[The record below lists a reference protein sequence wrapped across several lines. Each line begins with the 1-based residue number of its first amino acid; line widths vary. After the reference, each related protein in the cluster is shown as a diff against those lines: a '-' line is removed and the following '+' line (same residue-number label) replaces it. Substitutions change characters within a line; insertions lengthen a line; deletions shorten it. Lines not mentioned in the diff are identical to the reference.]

1 MRIDSAKAQNHLQK
15 YKRLDNHQ
23 ESGPASARSKL
34 EDKVEISS
42 KKPEQ
47 FRVAN
52 NSPNDPT
59 VPTKVLDSL
68 NLGMINFNQQER
80 DTLATIMSEKAT
92 QVRQKNDAPK
102 VEAQV
107 KKIEHLKVEKNSPND
122 PTVST
127 NVLDSL
133 NLGMIN
139 FNQKERDTLATI
151 MANKATKVS
160 EKISKT

>member
-15 YKRLDNHQ
+15 YKRPNNHQ
-23 ESGPASARSKL
+23 ESGPASARPNL

-47 FRVAN
+47 FRVATN
-52 NSPNDPT
+52 APNDPT
-59 VPTKVLDSL
+59 VSTKVLNSL

-92 QVRQKNDAPK
+92 QVRQKSDAPK
-102 VEAQV
+102 VEAHA

-127 NVLDSL
+127 KVLDSL

-151 MANKATKVS
+151 MANKASKVS
-160 EKISKT
+160 QKISKT